1 MIRTA
6 FPLFVAT
13 SLATAPVGAQTT
25 SPLNDDE
32 IALEEFITRES
43 ARANDGDLLPTSRPT
58 LSVFGEQS
66 VLEVPRS
73 LLVLT
78 RELMETAQIE
88 DFSDLN
94 KIGAGTQ
101 QINYYGVPGA
111 PVLRGAKGGVFFHGM
126 QRAYQRNEMPLSFG
140 SLDAMDVVKG
150 PAPAQFGPSQAG
162 GYVNMIPK
170 SPFFDRRRG
179 SLRVSASDTGLVR
192 AQIDQGGPFLAGGER
207 PAAYRL
213 SLTGQAGDSYY
224 DGVRNDFASLYGALK
239 IRLAPD
245 VSLFTGGEYYNFQ
258 SNENAGWNR
267 VTQALLDRGEYIV
280 GEPISIVSAAWGGV
294 ANRDILS
301 RTGAAFNPALVVS
314 AATVDAGVTAGFI
327 NVAQRDAMLDLSD
340 SAERAIAYSDPRV
353 TPAMLADITQ
363 STSGYQYTPGYF
375 AAGGRVFTAKVDGS
389 TVLRDANDHA
399 DSQNL
404 LWFAD
409 LEDHRSA
416 ETTRRLQFMLDVL
429 ETKKLSSY
437 GYAIDTEQFLV
448 ELKGTLERRFD
459 VLDGMLVN
467 GGASVRYT
475 DATVLQ
481 DYSVEPFSRRDITA
495 ATVSPNTIILTG
507 PQRGPDGLNFWSPT
521 PQGGANAHSQLWQL
535 SAFAY
540 AINQI
545 NARLATTTSFLAAWA
560 PYTTQYPSGVDRV
573 PAGSPLRAKVSDE
586 RSYYSASFSPV
597 FAVTDEVRLYA
608 TAQYGTA
615 IDPHQGGAITGKDN
629 FTKNQLLEAGAKA
642 SLLDAR
648 LFVSACLYGWEQER
662 FDTRMAVAEPLEGDG
677 WELEFTWAP
686 GGGLTLIGSFGEQHM
701 RREAN
706 LTPFRAMPLSDEQY
720 ALYGGIFNHAFGPAW
735 SDRRDEEGNPIAL
748 SEGRRPAANPD
759 LDYPGFP
766 EKQAKLLAVWRHEN
780 GLGLSGGPIWSG
792 ASWHN
797 FDHTLRLPSSIVWN
811 AAISYRAARWSAELS
826 CENLTAE
833 DYFLGFEPV
842 FGANTLV
849 TKAPGRVVRATVT
862 VPF

>member
-6 FPLFVAT
+6 FPLFVAA
-13 SLATAPVGAQTT
+13 SIATAPAVAQTT
-25 SPLNDDE
+25 APNDDE

-43 ARANDGDLLPTSRPT
+43 ARADDGDLLPTSRPT

-78 RELMETAQIE
+78 RDLMETAQIE

-111 PVLRGAKGGVFFHGM
+111 PILRGAKGGVFFNGM

-192 AQIDQGGPFLAGGER
+192 AQVDQGGPFLAGGDR

-213 SLTGQAGDSYY
+213 SLTGQAGDSWYG
-224 DGVRNDFASLYGALK
+224 GVRNDFASLYGALK

-267 VTQALLDRGEYIV
+267 VTQALLDRGEFIV

-294 ANRDILS
+294 ANRDLVGVS
-301 RTGAAFNPALVVS
+301 PALVVPAS
-314 AATVDAGVTAGFI
+314 IVDAGVSRGFI
-327 NVAQRDAMLDLSD
+327 TAAQRDAMRNLADTAQRA
-340 SAERAIAYSDPRV
+340 SAYAGFTGAQ
-353 TPAMLADITQ
+353 LADITQ
-363 STSGYQYTPGYF
+363 STSGYQYTPEYF
-375 AAGGRVFTAKVDGS
+375 AAGGRVFTKQVDGS

-416 ETTRRLQFMLDVL
+416 DVTRRLQFMLDVL

-459 VLDGMLVN
+459 LLDGMIVN
-467 GGASVRYT
+467 GGASVRYS
-475 DATVLQ
+475 DAMVLQ
-481 DYSVEPFSRRDITA
+481 DYTVEPFSRRDITA
-495 ATVSPNTIILTG
+495 DAVSPNTVILTG

-521 PQGGANAHSQLWQL
+521 SQGGANAHSQLWQL

-545 NARLATTTSFLAAWA
+545 TPRLAATTSLLGAWA
-560 PYTTQYPSGVDRV
+560 PYATRYPDGVDRV
-573 PAGSPLRAKVSDE
+573 PEDSPLRAKVSDE

-642 SLLDAR
+642 SLLDGR

-662 FDTRMAVAEPLEGDG
+662 FDARVAVAEPLEGDG

-706 LTPFRAMPLSDEQY
+706 LTPFRAMPLTESEY

-735 SDRRDEEGNPIAL
+735 FDRRDEDGNPIAL

-766 EKQAKLLAVWRHEN
+766 EKQAKLLAVWRHES
-780 GLGLSGGPIWSG
+780 GLGLSGGPIWSS

-797 FDHTLRLPSSIVWN
+797 FDHTLRLPSSIVWS

-826 CENLTAE
+826 CENLTDE

-849 TKAPGRVVRATVT
+849 TKAPGRVARLTVA
-862 VPF
+862 FEF